1 MDDSQKEPIT
11 LSRNQDLKLCLNCGF
26 PNRNTDSHCMYCRTS
41 LIKDDGLINW
51 IRQTYYI
58 LKWRRQ
64 LKQKRGQIEKP
75 VSKTPFYRTAGY
87 FLLGLLLS
95 GVGIFVFTSAVSQNS
110 FSSGLIAFFLIGYG
124 ILTLKSLVSNQ
135 K

>member
-11 LSRNQDLKLCLNCGF
+11 LSGKQDLKLCLNCGF

-41 LIKDDGLINW
+41 LIEDDGIINW

-58 LKWRRQ
+58 LKWRWQ
-64 LKQKRGQIEKP
+64 LKQKRGEIEKP
-75 VSKTPFYRTAGY
+75 ESKPPFYRTAAD
-87 FLLGLLLS
+87 FFLGLLLS
-95 GVGIFVFTSAVSQNS
+95 GMGIFVFTSAVGQNS

-124 ILTLKSLVSNQ
+124 VLTLKTLSSKQ